1 MAAVADPVG
10 AMFPEILSFGEK
22 GFGDE
27 LLRGTQYTLLIS
39 AFAYLLGVALG
50 LLGASAKLY
59 GGPMSRGIGGIYTSI
74 VRSVP
79 ELVLIL
85 ILYFAGT
92 RGLNTLLGF
101 IGVGPVEVNAT
112 LAAIVVLG
120 VVQGAYHTEVFR
132 AAILA
137 VPPGQIEAGR
147 AFGMG
152 RLLIFRRIIGPA
164 MLPNAIPGLSNLWLI
179 VIKDTALVAVVGNV
193 ELLSITASAAAFTKK
208 YMLFYLATALIY
220 LTITLVSSY
229 LIGLVER
236 RYRRGQAGL
245 A

>member
-1 MAAVADPVG
+1 MI
-10 AMFPEILSFGEK
+10 PEILTFGDK

-27 LLRGTQYTLLIS
+27 LLRGTQFTLLIAAS
-39 AFAYLLGVALG
+39 AYIIGICIG
-50 LLGASAKLY
+50 LIGASAKLH
-59 GGPMSRGIGGIYTSI
+59 GGVLSRGSAAAYTTI

-79 ELVLIL
+79 EVVLIL

-92 RGLNTLLGF
+92 RGINTLLGLASL
-101 IGVGPVEVNAT
+101 GPIEVNGT

-132 AAILA
+132 AAIQA
-137 VPPGQIEAGR
+137 VPIGQIEAGK

-152 RLLIFRRIIGPA
+152 GLQIFRRVTGPA

-179 VIKDTALVAVVGNV
+179 VIKDTALVAVVGNY
-193 ELLSITASAAAFTKK
+193 ELLSTTASAAAFTKR
-208 YMLFYLATALIY
+208 YMLFFLTTALIY
-220 LTITLVSSY
+220 LSITLVSNY
-229 LIGLVER
+229 FIRLLEN
-236 RYRRGQAGL
+236 RYRRGQTRL

>member
-1 MAAVADPVG
+1 
-10 AMFPEILSFGEK
+10 MFPEILSFGDK

-27 LLRGTQYTLLIS
+27 LLRGTQYTLLIAGC
-39 AFAYLLGVALG
+39 AFLLGIALG
-50 LLGASAKLY
+50 LLGAAAKLY
-59 GGPMSRGIGGIYTSI
+59 GGPAARFTGGLYTTI

-92 RGLNTLLGF
+92 RGINSLLGLAG
-101 IGVGPVEVNAT
+101 IEPIEVNAT
-112 LAAIVVLG
+112 LAAILVLG

-132 AAILA
+132 AAIKA
-137 VPPGQIEAGR
+137 VPQGQIEAGR

-152 RLLIFRRIIGPA
+152 RLLIFWRIIGPA

-208 YMLFYLATALIY
+208 YMLFYLTTALIY
-220 LTITLVSSY
+220 LTITLISSY
-229 LIGLVER
+229 FIAVLER
-236 RYRRGQAGL
+236 RFRRGQTRL

>member
-1 MAAVADPVG
+1 
-10 AMFPEILSFGEK
+10 MFPEILSFGDQ

-27 LLRGTQYTLLIS
+27 LLRGTQYTLVIAVS
-39 AFAYLLGVALG
+39 AFLLGTVLG
-50 LLGASAKLY
+50 LLGAAAKLY
-59 GGPMSRGIGGIYTSI
+59 GGHVGRAVGGIYTTV

-92 RGLNTLLGF
+92 RGINTLLGS
-101 IGVGPVEVNAT
+101 VGIEPIEVNAT
-112 LAAIVVLG
+112 LAAILVLG
-120 VVQGAYHTEVFR
+120 VVQGAYHTEVYR
-132 AAILA
+132 AAIQA
-137 VPPGQIEAGR
+137 VPQGQIEAGR

-152 RLLIFRRIIGPA
+152 RLLIFRRVTGPA

-208 YMLFYLATALIY
+208 YMLFYLTTALIY
-220 LTITLVSSY
+220 LAITLISNY
-229 LIGLVER
+229 FIGLLER
-236 RYRRGQAGL
+236 RYRRGQGSL

>member
-1 MAAVADPVG
+1 
-10 AMFPEILSFGEK
+10 MFPEILSFGDE

-27 LLRGTQYTLLIS
+27 LLRGTQYTLLIAVS
-39 AFAYLLGVALG
+39 AFLLGVALG

-59 GGPMSRGIGGIYTSI
+59 GGAIARGIGGLYTTI
-74 VRSVP
+74 IRSVP

-92 RGLNTLLGF
+92 RGINSLLGVLGF
-101 IGVGPVEVNAT
+101 EAIEVNAT
-112 LAAIVVLG
+112 LAAILVLG

-132 AAILA
+132 AAIQA
-137 VPPGQIEAGR
+137 VPQGQIEAGR

-208 YMLFYLATALIY
+208 YMLFYLTTAMIY
-220 LTITLVSSY
+220 LAITLVSSY
-229 LIGLVER
+229 LIGLLEQ
-236 RYRRGQAGL
+236 RYRRGQTSL

>member
-1 MAAVADPVG
+1 
-10 AMFPEILSFGEK
+10 MFPEILSFGDK

-27 LLRGTQYTLLIS
+27 LLRGTQYTLVIAVS
-39 AFAYLLGVALG
+39 AYLLGTVLG

-59 GGPMSRGIGGIYTSI
+59 GGPVGRGLGGLYTTVI
-74 VRSVP
+74 RSVP

-92 RGLNTLLGF
+92 RGINTLLGLAGF
-101 IGVGPVEVNAT
+101 EPIEVNAT
-112 LAAIVVLG
+112 LAAILVLG
-120 VVQGAYHTEVFR
+120 VVQGAYHTEVYR
-132 AAILA
+132 AAIQA
-137 VPPGQIEAGR
+137 IPQGQIEAGR

-152 RLLIFRRIIGPA
+152 PFLIFRRITGPA

-193 ELLSITASAAAFTKK
+193 ELLSITASAAAFTKY
-208 YMLFYLATALIY
+208 YMLFYLTTALIY
-220 LTITLVSSY
+220 LGITLISNY
-229 LIGLVER
+229 LIGLLER
-236 RYRRGQAGL
+236 RYRRGQRRL

>member
-1 MAAVADPVG
+1 
-10 AMFPEILSFGEK
+10 MFPEILSFGEK

-27 LLRGTQYTLLIS
+27 LLRGTQYTLLIA
-39 AFAYLLGVALG
+39 AFAFLLGVSLG
-50 LLGASAKLY
+50 LVGAAAKLY
-59 GGPMSRGIGGIYTSI
+59 GGPVARGIGMIYTSI

-92 RGLNTLLGF
+92 RGINTLLGLAGF
-101 IGVGPVEVNAT
+101 GPIEVNAT

-137 VPPGQIEAGR
+137 VPQGQIEAGR
-147 AFGMG
+147 AFGMEP
-152 RLLIFRRIIGPA
+152 LLIFRRIIWPA

-208 YMLFYLATALIY
+208 YMMFYLTTALIY
-220 LTITLVSSY
+220 LCITLVSSY
-229 LIGLVER
+229 FIGLLER
-236 RYRRGQAGL
+236 HYRRGQSRPV
-245 A
+245 